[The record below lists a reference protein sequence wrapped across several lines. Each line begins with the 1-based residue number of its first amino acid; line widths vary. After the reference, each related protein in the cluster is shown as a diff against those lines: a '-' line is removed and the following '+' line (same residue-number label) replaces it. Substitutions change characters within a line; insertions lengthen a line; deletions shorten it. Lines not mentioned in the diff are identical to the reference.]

1 MHSSSSDYRDKGSL
15 WSILSD
21 SGLLIAVSVS
31 VQIVAF
37 LLLPWI
43 SRLYAPDALG
53 QFGLILTVSSILSI
67 VAGGRYEQAIV
78 VSQESRERYTLLRL
92 TIVLICLSGVAM
104 QLLVAVAG
112 YWIKGGQVAASWQC
126 LYTVPLLVFALGVLN
141 TLSHYAI
148 SSGRFGRLAASRTI
162 QGLGNNGLKVG
173 LGLLTPTIWGLYL
186 AQMASTLLAL
196 APLLRRQTT
205 DSFARDTSK
214 SSLVK
219 VAKKY
224 RSFPRYSLPQTL
236 VNNLLPS
243 LLVMML
249 PLGFSAIE
257 VGLVTMA
264 TMLVKRP
271 VQLVADNLSQV
282 YFNRLSTARH
292 ERLSWHPLVRP
303 LLLIG
308 LVGGIPVLIGLWWV
322 IPYLVEKLLAPEY
335 ARCSEV
341 IQMMLLPLIPNTL
354 ASIINV
360 IPDILGRQRHHLYVQ
375 VAMLVIEFVSLVL
388 LLSHYTA
395 DFYTV
400 LLYFHIILLVVYSCY
415 LVWLIHL
422 TREQSQLN

>member
-31 VQIVAF
+31 IQFIAF
-37 LLLPWI
+37 LLLPWV
-43 SRLYAPDALG
+43 SRLYSPDVLG

-67 VAGGRYEQAIV
+67 VVGGRYEQAIV
-78 VSQESRERYTLLRL
+78 VSQEPREQYALLRL
-92 TIVLICLSGVAM
+92 TVVLTCLSQPVL
-104 QLLVAVAG
+104 QLLAAVVG
-112 YWIKGGQVAASWQC
+112 YWIEGSPVGVSWQY
-126 LYTVPLLVFALGVLN
+126 LYTVPLLVLALGLLN
-141 TLSHYAI
+141 ALSNYAI
-148 SSGRFGRLAASRTI
+148 GCGCFGRLATSRTI

-173 LGLLTPTIWGLYL
+173 FGLLTSTIWGLYL
-186 AQMASTLLAL
+186 AQMVSTLFAL
-196 APLLRRQTT
+196 MPLLRRQT
-205 DSFARDTSK
+205 SYSSIRDTSK
-214 SSLVK
+214 SSLVE

-224 RSFPRYSLPQTL
+224 RSFPQYSLPQTL

-243 LLVMML
+243 LLVIML

-257 VGLVTMA
+257 IGLVTMA

-282 YFNRLSTARH
+282 YFNRLSVAQH
-292 ERLSWHPLVRP
+292 EGLSWRPLVRP

-308 LVGGIPVLIGLWWV
+308 LVGGIPLLFGLWWL
-322 IPYLVEKLLAPEY
+322 IPGLVELLLAPEY

-341 IQMMLLPLIPNTL
+341 IQTMLLPLIPNTL

-375 VAMLVIEFVSLVL
+375 VAMLAIEFVSLFL
-388 LLSHYTA
+388 LLSSLAA
-395 DFYTV
+395 DFYAV

-415 LVWLIHL
+415 LAWLILL
-422 TREQSQLN
+422 TREQYSLN